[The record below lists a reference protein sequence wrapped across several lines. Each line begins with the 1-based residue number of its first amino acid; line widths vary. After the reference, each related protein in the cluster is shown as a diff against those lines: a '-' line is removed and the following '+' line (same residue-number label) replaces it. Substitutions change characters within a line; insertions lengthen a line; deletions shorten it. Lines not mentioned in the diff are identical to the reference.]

1 MYVSIKSLNA
11 PEPRVEQPPAYIDN
25 PFAPEI
31 FTTGCAGM
39 ANNNGIIVMT
49 LESARC
55 DHGRPEP
62 VVERVVVGR
71 LALTTAA
78 AIELVSNLNDFL
90 EQQGLSPSKMLADGA
105 TFQ

>member
-55 DHGRPEP
+55 DH
-62 VVERVVVGR
+62 R